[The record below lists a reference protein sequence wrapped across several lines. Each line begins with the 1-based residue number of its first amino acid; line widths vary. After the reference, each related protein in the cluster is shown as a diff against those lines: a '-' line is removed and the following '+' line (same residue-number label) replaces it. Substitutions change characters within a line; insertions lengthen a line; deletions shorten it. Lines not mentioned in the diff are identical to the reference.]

1 MERKQDLMTS
11 SEIAVDGVEVKST
24 LVGPQIEAAIESF
37 GLRNREAARRIVYF
51 FDVIEDAR
59 SEGPRRPLRLL
70 AAGVILRLRRRPNGR
85 GESTL
90 KLRPADP
97 HRLTGR
103 WAVGSEHT
111 GDYRIEYDWA
121 ANRVLATSLDADLG
135 EDLIDEVVESQQPVK
150 TAFTDEQQSLLDE
163 CGSPPPHPFH
173 DLKVAGPITALRWA
187 DIETGPFTGQLSL
200 RAEHWSYTGGP
211 PFLELSLK
219 TPDVDSAGELR
230 EELAAELRRRGL
242 EIDPLAETKTETVL
256 RALLETPSAA
266 TLG

>member
-1 MERKQDLMTS
+1 VTTLA
-11 SEIAVDGVEVKST
+11 IAVDGVEVKST

-37 GLRNREAARRIVYF
+37 GLDSREAARRIIYF

-59 SEGPRRPLRLL
+59 SQGSRRPLRLL
-70 AAGVILRLRRRPNGR
+70 TAGVILRLRRRPNGR

-103 WAVGSEHT
+103 WTTGSEHA
-111 GDYRIEYDWA
+111 GEYRIEYDWA
-121 ANRVLATSLDADLG
+121 ASRVLAASLDADLD
-135 EDLIDEVVESQQPVK
+135 EDLIDEVVKSQRPVK
-150 TAFTDEQQSLLDE
+150 KAFTAEQQSLLDE
-163 CGSPPPHPFH
+163 CGSPPPHPFR

-200 RAEHWSYTGGP
+200 RAEHWSYAGGP
-211 PFLELSLK
+211 PFLEMSLK
-219 TPDVDSAGELR
+219 TPDVDGAGELR

-256 RALLETPSAA
+256 RALLEPPPAA
-266 TLG
+266 TPG